1 MYSFLFMKEFYE
13 MRESIGTIHNKPVYH
28 PLEVSLYSE
37 MKPKRDIQE
46 VKDIVQDIEEKTIH
60 ILKKSEEPLLF
71 PSLDETPRVNVSK
84 NKQQVKDTSVK
95 DTSVK
100 DTKVKDTSVKDT
112 KVTGGDATVNEKK
125 DDIDDI
131 DDVSVKDVTVDVDV
145 DVDDD
150 VKDVT
155 VDNATNVVAD
165 NKDIELLG
173 GTSSDVKTIS
183 IKKDYVVSDK

>member
-1 MYSFLFMKEFYE
+1 MDSFLFMKEFYE

-84 NKQQVKDTSVK
+84 NKQQVKVKDTSVK

-100 DTKVKDTSVKDT
+100 DTSVKDTSVKGT

-125 DDIDDI
+125 DGVDDVDID
-131 DDVSVKDVTVDVDV
+131 DVTVDVA
-145 DVDDD
+145 DD
-150 VKDVT
+150 VADDVT
-155 VDNATNVVAD
+155 VDNA
-165 NKDIELLG
+165 DIELLG
-173 GTSSDVKTIS
+173 GTSPDVKTIS

>member
-1 MYSFLFMKEFYE
+1 MDSFLFMKEFYE

-100 DTKVKDTSVKDT
+100 GT

-125 DDIDDI
+125 DDVD
-131 DDVSVKDVTVDVDV
+131 DDVDDSVKDVTVD
-145 DVDDD
+145 DDD
-150 VKDVT
+150 ADDVADD
-155 VDNATNVVAD
+155 VADATNVVAD
-165 NKDIELLG
+165 NEDIELLG

>member
-1 MYSFLFMKEFYE
+1 MDSFLFMKEFYE

-84 NKQQVKDTSVK
+84 NKQVKVKDTSVK

-100 DTKVKDTSVKDT
+100 DTKV
-112 KVTGGDATVNEKK
+112 TGGDAKVNEKK
-125 DDIDDI
+125 DDVDVDDVDDI
-131 DDVSVKDVTVDVDV
+131 DDVTVDVA
-145 DVDDD
+145 DD
-150 VKDVT
+150 DVT
-155 VDNATNVVAD
+155 VDNAVAD
-165 NKDIELLG
+165 NADIELLG

>member
-1 MYSFLFMKEFYE
+1 MKEFYE

-100 DTKVKDTSVKDT
+100 GTSVKDT
-112 KVTGGDATVNEKK
+112 KVTGGHATVNEKK
-125 DDIDDI
+125 DDGDI
-131 DDVSVKDVTVDVDV
+131 DDSVKGVTVDVD
-145 DVDDD
+145 DADDIDDD
-150 VKDVT
+150 VADADVT

-165 NKDIELLG
+165 NADIELLG